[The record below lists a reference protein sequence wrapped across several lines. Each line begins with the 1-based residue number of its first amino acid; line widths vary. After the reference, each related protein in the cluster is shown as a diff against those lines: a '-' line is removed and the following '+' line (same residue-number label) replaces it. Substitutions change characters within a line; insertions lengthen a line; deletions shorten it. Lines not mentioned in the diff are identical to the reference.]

1 MGKNKRMIGGVELDQ
16 LSRREFFSRKVLGQ
30 VWQKAAEI
38 FPVATEAIEE
48 KNLEIV
54 SSTSDSIPDAGERT
68 VMPEYFSSPLYS
80 YALLSEMP
88 WDMLI
93 AEAQRLG
100 IDYEGR
106 SKIDVVR
113 EIFMGKGEVEAES

>member
-1 MGKNKRMIGGVELDQ
+1 MGKNIGMMGGFELEQ
-16 LSRREFFSRKVLGQ
+16 LSRRDFFSSKVLGQ
-30 VWQKAAEI
+30 VWQKAAAI
-38 FPVATEAIEE
+38 FPGSAEPVEVLAEVASGTPETPTGE
-48 KNLEIV
+48 
-54 SSTSDSIPDAGERT
+54 GERT

-93 AEAQRLG
+93 EEAKRLG
-100 IDYEGR
+100 IEYEGR

-113 EIFMGKGEVEAES
+113 EIFMGKGGTEGN

>member
-1 MGKNKRMIGGVELDQ
+1 MSGEM
-16 LSRREFFSRKVLGQ
+16 SRREFLSRRGLGEVFRKVTPMLGIKVESEQ
-30 VWQKAAEI
+30 LDATAENQEVKESETI
-38 FPVATEAIEE
+38 ATE
-48 KNLEIV
+48 
-54 SSTSDSIPDAGERT
+54 ERR
-68 VMPEYFSSPLYS
+68 VMDGYLSSPLYS

-93 AEAQRLG
+93 EEAKRLG
-100 IDYEGR
+100 IDYKGR

>member
-1 MGKNKRMIGGVELDQ
+1 MGKNIGMMGGFELEQ
-16 LSRREFFSRKVLGQ
+16 LSRRDFFSRKVLGQ
-30 VWQKAAEI
+30 VWQKAAAI
-38 FPVATEAIEE
+38 FPGSAEPVEVLAEVASGTPETPIGE
-48 KNLEIV
+48 
-54 SSTSDSIPDAGERT
+54 GERT

-93 AEAQRLG
+93 EEAKRLG
-100 IDYEGR
+100 IEYEGR

-113 EIFMGKGEVEAES
+113 EIFMGKGGTEGN

>member
-38 FPVATEAIEE
+38 FPVAAEPIKVMPEVLT
-48 KNLEIV
+48 
-54 SSTSDSIPDAGERT
+54 DIPDANPGEGART

-93 AEAQRLG
+93 EEAKRLG

>member
-1 MGKNKRMIGGVELDQ
+1 MSGEM
-16 LSRREFFSRKVLGQ
+16 SRREFLSRRGLGEVFRKVTPMLGIKVESEQ
-30 VWQKAAEI
+30 LDATAENQEVKESETI
-38 FPVATEAIEE
+38 ATE
-48 KNLEIV
+48 
-54 SSTSDSIPDAGERT
+54 ERR
-68 VMPEYFSSPLYS
+68 VMDGYLSSPLYS

-93 AEAQRLG
+93 EEAKRLG

-113 EIFMGKGEVEAES
+113 EIFMGKGGTEGN

>member
-1 MGKNKRMIGGVELDQ
+1 MGIGLEQ
-16 LSRREFFSRKVLGQ
+16 ISRRDFFSRKVLGQ
-30 VWQKAAEI
+30 FWQKAAAI
-38 FPVATEAIEE
+38 FPVAADPVEVMQEVAPEVVPDTVDTVPGEE
-48 KNLEIV
+48 
-54 SSTSDSIPDAGERT
+54 ERT

-93 AEAQRLG
+93 EEAKRLA

-113 EIFMGKGEVEAES
+113 EIFMGKGGAEGN

>member
-1 MGKNKRMIGGVELDQ
+1 LEQ
-16 LSRREFFSRKVLGQ
+16 LSRRDFFSRKVLGQ
-30 VWQKAAEI
+30 VWQKAATI
-38 FPVATEAIEE
+38 FPVSPEPVEVRPEVA
-48 KNLEIV
+48 
-54 SSTSDSIPDAGERT
+54 PDTVDTFSGEDERK

-93 AEAQRLG
+93 EEAKRLG

-113 EIFMGKGEVEAES
+113 EIFMGKGGTEGN

>member
-38 FPVATEAIEE
+38 FPVAAEAIEE

-54 SSTSDSIPDAGERT
+54 SSTSDSIPDAGT

-93 AEAQRLG
+93 EEAKRLG

>member
-1 MGKNKRMIGGVELDQ
+1 MGKNIGMMGGFELEQ
-16 LSRREFFSRKVLGQ
+16 LSRRDFFSRKVLGQ
-30 VWQKAAEI
+30 VWQKAAAI
-38 FPVATEAIEE
+38 FPVSTEPVEVLAEVASGTPE
-48 KNLEIV
+48 TPTGE
-54 SSTSDSIPDAGERT
+54 GERT

-93 AEAQRLG
+93 EEAKRLG
-100 IDYEGR
+100 IEYEGR

-113 EIFMGKGEVEAES
+113 EIFMGKGGTEGN

>member
-1 MGKNKRMIGGVELDQ
+1 MGKNIGMMGGFELEQ
-16 LSRREFFSRKVLGQ
+16 LSRRDFFSRKVLGQ
-30 VWQKAAEI
+30 VWQKAAAI
-38 FPVATEAIEE
+38 FPGSAEPVEVLAEVASGTPETPTGE
-48 KNLEIV
+48 
-54 SSTSDSIPDAGERT
+54 GERT

-93 AEAQRLG
+93 EEAKRLG

-113 EIFMGKGEVEAES
+113 EIFMGKGGAEGN

>member
-1 MGKNKRMIGGVELDQ
+1 MEQ
-16 LSRREFFSRKVLGQ
+16 LSRRDFFSRKVLGQ
-30 VWQKAAEI
+30 VWQKAAAI
-38 FPVATEAIEE
+38 FPVSAEPVEVLAEVATDTTEAIPG
-48 KNLEIV
+48 L
-54 SSTSDSIPDAGERT
+54 GERT

-93 AEAQRLG
+93 DEAKRLG

-113 EIFMGKGEVEAES
+113 EIFIGKAGAEGY

>member
-1 MGKNKRMIGGVELDQ
+1 MEQ
-16 LSRREFFSRKVLGQ
+16 LSRRDFFSRKVLGQ
-30 VWQKAAEI
+30 VWQKAAAI
-38 FPVATEAIEE
+38 FPVSAEPVEVLAE
-48 KNLEIV
+48 V
-54 SSTSDSIPDAGERT
+54 ASGTSETPTGEGERT

-93 AEAQRLG
+93 EEAKRLG

-113 EIFMGKGEVEAES
+113 EIFMGKGGTEGN